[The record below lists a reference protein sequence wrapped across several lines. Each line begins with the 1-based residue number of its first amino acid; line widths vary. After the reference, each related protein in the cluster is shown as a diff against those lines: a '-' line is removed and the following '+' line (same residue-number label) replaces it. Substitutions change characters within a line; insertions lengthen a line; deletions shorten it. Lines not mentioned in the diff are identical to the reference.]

1 MKFPRH
7 ARILRSQLDAAP
19 LASVF
24 FLLVIFV
31 MLGTHAYVPGVHV
44 ELPAAND
51 LPGTDRPT
59 VTVALDAGNRLFFK
73 DQFSTE
79 ADLKLRLREAVK
91 NSPEPLTLTLVVQA
105 NGEVTHGNV
114 VRLDL
119 LARDAGIRHV
129 LHAVRPRLVVAP
141 AKP

>member
-1 MKFPRH
+1 MKFPRR

-19 LASVF
+19 LAAVF

-31 MLGTHAYVPGVHV
+31 MLGSHVYVPGVRV

-59 VTVALDAGNRLFFK
+59 VTVALDVSNRLYFV
-73 DQFSTE
+73 DQLITE

-91 NSPEPLTLTLVVQA
+91 NSSEPLTLVVQA
-105 NGEVTHGNV
+105 DAAVTHENL

-119 LARDAGIRHV
+119 LARDAGLREA
-129 LHAVRPRLVVAP
+129 LHAVRPRLIVVP
-141 AKP
+141 GKP

>member
-7 ARILRSQLDAAP
+7 AHILRSQLDAAP

-31 MLGTHAYVPGVHV
+31 MLGSHVYVPGVHV
-44 ELPAAND
+44 QLPNADD

-59 VTVALDAGNRLFFK
+59 VTVTLDASNRLFFAY
-73 DQFSTE
+73 QLITE

-91 NSPEPLTLTLVVQA
+91 NSPEPLTLVVQA
-105 NGEVTHGNV
+105 DGAVTHENLL
-114 VRLDL
+114 RLDL
-119 LARDAGIRHV
+119 LAREAGIREA
-129 LHAVRPRLVVAP
+129 LHAVRPRLVVPP

>member
-7 ARILRSQLDAAP
+7 ARLLRSQLDAAP

-31 MLGTHAYVPGVHV
+31 MLGSHVYVPGVHV
-44 ELPAAND
+44 QLPAANN

-59 VTVALDAGNRLFFK
+59 VTVALDASNRLFFK
-73 DQFSTE
+73 DRLITE
-79 ADLKLRLREAVK
+79 ADLSARLREAVK
-91 NSPEPLTLTLVVQA
+91 NSREPLTLVVQA
-105 NGEVTHGNV
+105 ASAVTYENL

-119 LARDAGIRHV
+119 LARDAGFRDA
-129 LHAVRPRLVVAP
+129 LHAVTPRQVTTP
-141 AKP
+141 GKP

>member
-7 ARILRSQLDAAP
+7 ARLLRSQLDAAP
-19 LASVF
+19 IASVL

-31 MLGTHAYVPGVHV
+31 MLGSHVYVPGVQV
-44 ELPAAND
+44 RLPAAND

-59 VTVALDAGNRLFFK
+59 VTVALDAGNRLYFK
-73 DQFSTE
+73 DKLITE
-79 ADLKLRLREAVK
+79 AELKLSLREAVK
-91 NSPEPLTLTLVVQA
+91 NSPEALTLVVQA
-105 NGEVTHGNV
+105 DAAVTHENL

-119 LARDAGIRHV
+119 LARDAGLREA
-129 LHAVRPRLVVAP
+129 LHAVRPPLIVAP

>member
-7 ARILRSQLDAAP
+7 AHILRSQLDAAP

-31 MLGTHAYVPGVHV
+31 MLGTHVYVPGVHV
-44 ELPAAND
+44 QLPAGNE

-59 VTVALDAGNRLFFK
+59 VTVHLDAGNRLYFK
-73 DQFSTE
+73 DQLVTE
-79 ADLKLRLREAVK
+79 AELKLGLREAVK
-91 NSPEPLTLTLVVQA
+91 NSPEPLTLVVQA
-105 NGEVTHGNV
+105 DGAVTHENL

-119 LARDAGIRHV
+119 LARDAGVREA

-141 AKP
+141 ARP

>member
-7 ARILRSQLDAAP
+7 ARLLRSQLDAAP

-44 ELPAAND
+44 ELPSAND

-59 VTVALDAGNRLFFK
+59 VTVTLDAGNRLFFK
-73 DQFSTE
+73 DQLVTE
-79 ADLKLRLREAVK
+79 AYLKLRLQEAVK
-91 NSPEPLTLTLVVQA
+91 NSPEPLTLVVLA
-105 NGEVTHGNV
+105 DGAVTHEHL

-119 LARDAGIRHV
+119 LARDAGIHQA

-141 AKP
+141 GKP

>member
-7 ARILRSQLDAAP
+7 ARLLRTQLDAAP

-31 MLGTHAYVPGVHV
+31 MLGTHVYVPGVHV
-44 ELPAAND
+44 QLPAAND
-51 LPGTDRPT
+51 LPGTDRPPFT
-59 VTVALDAGNRLFFK
+59 VTLDASNRLYFEN
-73 DQFSTE
+73 QLISE

-91 NSPEPLTLTLVVQA
+91 NSPEPPTLVVQA
-105 NGEVTHGNV
+105 DGAVTHENL

-119 LARDAGIRHV
+119 LARDAGIREA
-129 LHAVRPRLVVAP
+129 LHAVRPRLIVAP

>member
-24 FLLVIFV
+24 FLLLIFV
-31 MLGTHAYVPGVHV
+31 MLGSHTYVPGVLV
-44 ELPAAND
+44 QLPAADD

-59 VTVALDAGNRLFFK
+59 VTVALDTGNRLYFK
-73 DQFSTE
+73 NQLITE
-79 ADLKLRLREAVK
+79 ADLKSRLREAVK
-91 NSPEPLTLTLVVQA
+91 NSPEPLTLVVQA
-105 NGEVTHGNV
+105 DGAVTHENL

-119 LARDAGIRHV
+119 LARDAGIREA

-141 AKP
+141 GKP

>member
-24 FLLVIFV
+24 FLLLIFV
-31 MLGTHAYVPGVHV
+31 MLGSHTYVPGVLV
-44 ELPAAND
+44 QLPAADD

-59 VTVALDAGNRLFFK
+59 VTVALDNGNRLYFK
-73 DQFSTE
+73 NQLITE
-79 ADLKLRLREAVK
+79 ADLKLRLQEAVK
-91 NSPEPLTLTLVVQA
+91 NSPEPLTLVVQA
-105 NGEVTHGNV
+105 DGAVTHENL

-119 LARDAGIRHV
+119 LARDAGIREA

-141 AKP
+141 GKP

>member
-7 ARILRSQLDAAP
+7 ARLLRSQLDAAP

-31 MLGTHAYVPGVHV
+31 MLGTHVYVPGVHV
-44 ELPAAND
+44 QLPAAND

-59 VTVALDAGNRLFFK
+59 VAVALDAGNRLFFENRLI
-73 DQFSTE
+73 TE
-79 ADLKLRLREAVK
+79 AELNRRLREAVK
-91 NSPEPLTLTLVVQA
+91 NSPEPLTLVVQA
-105 NGEVTHGNV
+105 DGAVTHENLM
-114 VRLDL
+114 RLDL
-119 LARDAGIRHV
+119 LARDAGIREA
-129 LHAVRPRLVVAP
+129 LHAVRPKLVVAP

>member
-24 FLLVIFV
+24 FLLLIFV
-31 MLGTHAYVPGVHV
+31 MLGSHTYVPGVLV
-44 ELPAAND
+44 QLPGADD

-59 VTVALDAGNRLFFK
+59 VTVALDAGNRLYFK
-73 DQFSTE
+73 NQLITE
-79 ADLKLRLREAVK
+79 ADLKSRLREAVK
-91 NSPEPLTLTLVVQA
+91 NSPEPLTLVVQA
-105 NGEVTHGNV
+105 DGAVTHENL

-119 LARDAGIRHV
+119 LARDAGIREA

-141 AKP
+141 GKP

>member
-7 ARILRSQLDAAP
+7 AHILRSQLDAAP

-31 MLGTHAYVPGVHV
+31 MLGTHVYVPGVQV
-44 ELPAAND
+44 RLPTAND

-59 VTVALDAGNRLFFK
+59 VTVTLDAGHRLYFK
-73 DQFSTE
+73 DRLITE
-79 ADLKLRLREAVK
+79 ADLQLRLREAVK
-91 NSPEPLTLTLVVQA
+91 DSPEPLTLVVQA
-105 NGEVTHGNV
+105 DEAVTHENL

-119 LARDAGIRHV
+119 LARDAGIYTA
-129 LHAVRPRLVVAP
+129 LHAVRPRLIGAP
-141 AKP
+141 VKP